1 MATTL
6 MTGVTPA
13 VGGGATTDI
22 QPAAGMGYCVTE
34 ITSDQAQVGGVPDI
48 SAALR
53 DGVLTDAIMILDP
66 TTEVQKA
73 GRAKRLYISNT
84 NYLRVTNTAVG
95 AAVIGRIGFQVR
107 ADIIRSDIQT
117 APNGGTVDIQPPVGE
132 VWWVTEIGAETMNAT
147 NELDATVSLIDGV
160 TNTAIMRNGA
170 RDIGWD
176 SCNWYIDNNIYLR
189 LAPIGAAD
197 NDIGLCMIRVD
208 KEIFSGIF
216 TLGAGANQDIQP
228 PEGQECC
235 VTGFGASVWA
245 GVAAAGNIDVTVR
258 LTDGATPSIVIEAG
272 SVGDSLICNRD
283 YELMI
288 DNTIYL
294 NVLDTGGA
302 GVAVAYCGFVRREDN
317 TS

>member
-1 MATTL
+1 

-13 VGGGATTDI
+13 IGGAGTLDI

-34 ITSDQAQVGGVPDI
+34 IVSDQAQVGGVPDI

-53 DGVLTDAIMILDP
+53 DAVLTDPIIILDP

-73 GRAKRLYISNT
+73 GRAKKIYISNA
-84 NYLRVTNTAVG
+84 NYLRITNTAAG
-95 AAVIGRIGFQVR
+95 AAVIGQIGFQVR
-107 ADIIRSDIQT
+107 ADIIRTDIFT
-117 APNGGTVDIQPPVGE
+117 APNGGTVDVQAPAGE
-132 VWWVTEIGAETMNAT
+132 VWLVTEIGAETMNAT

-160 TNTAIMRNGA
+160 TNTAIMRDGA

-176 SCNWYIDNNIYLR
+176 SCNWYISNTIYLR

-208 KEIFSGIF
+208 EDQYAGIF
-216 TLGAGANQDIQP
+216 TLGAGANADIQP
-228 PEGQECC
+228 AEGFECS

-245 GVAAAGNIDVTVR
+245 GVAAAGNMDVTVR
-258 LTDGATPSIVIEAG
+258 LTDGLTPANVIEAG
-272 SVGDSLICNRD
+272 SVSDSGICNRD
-283 YELMI
+283 YELLI
-288 DNTIYL
+288 DNTNYL

-302 GVAVAYCGFVRREDN
+302 GVAVAYCGHVRRRDN